1 MNVRIPCIR
10 GYNEDQIAIVL
21 DDPSMKECPVILG
34 TPTLYRAIQVI
45 KESKITQLAVLWA
58 MSHLSYLIPGLQA
71 RVGQELRT
79 DVGNRNIAPTSVDE
93 VVRVSSKFQIPP
105 FGCKAIHGRTG
116 LLLMGYKLNVM
127 THGLEKK
134 SPQLPL
140 GVEVLSSYATLTTGS
155 NRITVVLRNNTNEWV
170 EVQKVVPIARMVTAN
185 MIPPADLSSSP
196 VKTSDS
202 GRMSKEERQRT
213 FFEKL
218 GLSGL
223 ESWDAKA
230 AKQARSLLTEYHDLF
245 SLEKNE
251 IRCTKAAEHVIELKD
266 PDAAPFKERFRRI
279 PPPQV
284 DEVREHLK
292 LMLDAGAIQPSN
304 SPWCNAVVLVR
315 KKDGS
320 LRFCIDFRRLNSL
333 TKKDSHPLPRICE
346 TLDSLVSAAYFST
359 FDLTSGFW
367 QVPMAEESKQFTAF
381 TLGSMGLF
389 ECDRMPFGLC
399 NTPATF
405 QRLMQNCLSEL
416 NLTYCLIYLDDVI
429 VYSKTPEE
437 HLQRMC
443 VIFDRLCEH
452 GLKLKP
458 TKCDL
463 FRMELIY
470 LAHHVSKDGVKP
482 SKKNVAS
489 IIACSPPKTY
499 TDIRSFTGVVGHY
512 RCFIKGFVH
521 IAAPL
526 YDLISGVNKDKKSE
540 SVELSPEALEAFN
553 ILKEKCVNAPVLA
566 FPDFKKP
573 FLLEMDASRKGL
585 GAVLSQKQD
594 DGRYHPVA
602 YASQTINETEQWYH
616 SNKQEFLALKWA
628 VTEQFHE
635 YLTPYGKNRNEFV
648 VCTDNNPLTY
658 IFSSAH
664 LDAAGH
670 RWVASLADY
679 NFSLEYQKE
688 KDNTVADFLSHMEN

>member
-1 MNVRIPCIR
+1 M
-10 GYNEDQIAIVL
+10 
-21 DDPSMKECPVILG
+21 
-34 TPTLYRAIQVI
+34 
-45 KESKITQLAVLWA
+45 
-58 MSHLSYLIPGLQA
+58 
-71 RVGQELRT
+71 
-79 DVGNRNIAPTSVDE
+79 
-93 VVRVSSKFQIPP
+93 
-105 FGCKAIHGRTG
+105 
-116 LLLMGYKLNVM
+116 
-127 THGLEKK
+127 
-134 SPQLPL
+134 
-140 GVEVLSSYATLTTGS
+140 
-155 NRITVVLRNNTNEWV
+155 
-170 EVQKVVPIARMVTAN
+170 
-185 MIPPADLSSSP
+185 
-196 VKTSDS
+196 
-202 GRMSKEERQRT
+202 
-213 FFEKL
+213 
-218 GLSGL
+218 SGL
-223 ESWDAKA
+223 ESWDAKV

-251 IRCTKAAEHVIELKD
+251 IGCTKAAEHIIELKD
-266 PDAAPFKERFRRI
+266 PDTTPFKEQFRRI
-279 PPPQV
+279 LPPQV

-320 LRFCIDFRRLNSL
+320 LRFCIDFRRLISL

-346 TLDSLVSAAYFST
+346 TLDSLIRVAYFST

-367 QVPMAEESKQFTAF
+367 LVPMAEESKQFTAF

-389 ECDRMPFGLC
+389 ECDRMPFSLC
-399 NTPATF
+399 NASVTF
-405 QRLMQNCLSEL
+405 QRLMQNCLGEL

-437 HLQRMC
+437 HLQRMHF
-443 VIFDRLCEH
+443 IFDCLQEH

-470 LAHHVSKDGVKP
+470 LAHHMSKDGVKP

-499 TDIRSFTGVVGHY
+499 TDIWSFTGVVGHY
-512 RCFIKGFVH
+512 RHFIKGFAH

-526 YDLISGVNKDKKSE
+526 YHLISGVNKDKKSE

-573 FLLEMDASRKGL
+573 FLLEMDAFGKGL

-602 YASQTINETEQWYH
+602 YASRTINETEQQYH
-616 SNKQEFLALKWA
+616 CNKQEFLALEWA

-635 YLTPYGKNRNEFV
+635 YLTPYGKNKNEFV
-648 VCTDNNPLTY
+648 VRTDNNPLTY

-679 NFSLEYQKE
+679 NFSLEYQKG
-688 KDNTVADFLSHMEN
+688 KDNTVADFLSRMENCLPKEEVEEALCRVEIPAPGVKAMLDNTDTPIVERAEMGNDVPPVRACLAETLSACPVKYTTLQVVD